1 MTADGG
7 SRVRVAVLDDYQNV
21 AIASA
26 DWSVLDADCEIVMF
40 HDHVADPEQLVR
52 RLADFDVVVAMRE
65 RTPFPAAVLD
75 RLPRLQLLVTTYMKN
90 AAIDVARARRG
101 GVTVCGTAAVE
112 ASAPELA
119 WALLMSLVRHIPAE
133 DAAVRSG
140 GWQHTVGLVLH
151 GRTLGVLGLGR
162 MGQAMTRYARAFDMR
177 VVAWS
182 QNLMPDVA
190 ERHGA
195 RLVTKDQL
203 FEQSDIVSVHVVS
216 SERTRGIVGRRELAL
231 LGPQGYLVNTS
242 RGPVV
247 AEDALVDALRDATIA
262 GAGLDVYDQEPLPAG
277 HPLRSLP
284 RTVLA
289 PHIGYN
295 TREMYEV
302 FFTDAVEDIAGW
314 LRGKPVREL
323 T

>member
-1 MTADGG
+1 
-7 SRVRVAVLDDYQNV
+7 
-21 AIASA
+21 
-26 DWSVLDADCEIVMF
+26 
-40 HDHVADPEQLVR
+40 
-52 RLADFDVVVAMRE
+52 
-65 RTPFPAAVLD
+65 
-75 RLPRLQLLVTTYMKN
+75 
-90 AAIDVARARRG
+90 
-101 GVTVCGTAAVE
+101 
-112 ASAPELA
+112 
-119 WALLMSLVRHIPAE
+119 
-133 DAAVRSG
+133 
-140 GWQHTVGLVLH
+140 
-151 GRTLGVLGLGR
+151 
-162 MGQAMTRYARAFDMR
+162 MTRYAAAFGMR

-182 QNLMPDVA
+182 QNLTPDVA

-195 RLVTKDQL
+195 RLVTKDEL
-203 FEQSDIVSVHVVS
+203 FELADIVSVHVVS
-216 SERTRGIVGRRELAL
+216 SERTRGIVGRHELAL

-247 AEDALVDALRDATIA
+247 AEDALVDALRDGTIA
-262 GAGLDVYDQEPLPAG
+262 GAGLDVYDREPLPAG

-314 LRGKPVREL
+314 RRGEPVREL